1 MRSNSLV
8 FGLDEEHPLIEISIP
23 PTETNKEY
31 KKIPVLEGFSNIAS
45 VVAQA
50 APALM
55 TAKELA
61 GKNIMEVVIHGNLA
75 KAADGN
81 GLRAFS
87 KSTNGKFIEHARLY
101 HADSLSNIVNT
112 AAVWQIASI
121 VVAQKHLADINK
133 KLEDLHDG
141 VNRINDFLQVERTTR
156 IQAIYESLKEKT
168 EALAHTKQEQ
178 VVNIINSSILSKY
191 DDDLKQ
197 IYLHVRADF
206 EKYGTEKV
214 EHKETFG
221 TADLKIDIENKIN
234 ELEKLAELAFLCL
247 NLRLLCCNL
256 MGYLGGLEHLKD
268 LIQQKIMEELENLK
282 ILSSHIKD
290 GIETEINT
298 MSSWVNSAQK
308 TINNN
313 KGKIVAVA
321 SVGVLPIA
329 AGSIIISS
337 VFSTATSIAATASMF
352 KKPTNKSGIL
362 EQRKEELR
370 NKLGKLN
377 DKSITRYNFTKKL
390 SVEGVQSL
398 LEKEAPIK
406 LAFQRLDAKHLI
418 CLNTGEKI
426 KV

>member
-87 KSTNGKFIEHARLY
+87 KSTNGKFVEHARLY

-214 EHKETFG
+214 EDKETFG

-256 MGYLGGLEHLKD
+256 MGYLGEIEHHKD
-268 LIQQKIMEELENLK
+268 LIQQKIMEELENFK

-313 KGKIVAVA
+313 KGKF
-321 SVGVLPIA
+321 GVLPSPC
-329 AGSIIISS
+329 SILISS
-337 VFSTATSIAATASMF
+337 VFSTSIAE
-352 KKPTNKSGIL
+352 KPGIL
-362 EQRKEELR
+362 DQRKEELM